1 MDDQSY
7 FQLISPLIFLVF
19 SLGFYLVYHY
29 AREHVSALVF
39 SASYLFGAFGFI
51 FDFLRNLFPETLNYM
66 PANIAYM
73 AMAALFASALSL
85 HYTKR
90 TQFLPLATLFVC
102 SILASA
108 YYSYIDDNIFKRT
121 FAVNVF
127 GTFILGYPLVSM
139 WKAKK
144 RKIDQIIYGLTFI
157 TALHFPLRAAGILW
171 IESDSLTTENFA
183 NSMTALTL
191 QFTSSIAGLCIA
203 MALLTMFM
211 TTIVFSLRRTSETDT
226 LTGLLNRRGVEAK
239 LPKFEEALAEGV
251 KSHAIL
257 ALDIDHFKQVNDTY
271 GHNSGDE
278 VLVAC
283 ARLLK
288 KLDIEQ
294 SIVSRMG
301 GEEFNIILYNAN
313 EETAK
318 LAADYVCA
326 AFSQL
331 THRVIDDNAVTVSI
345 GVALWE
351 KRYSYSDAARLAD
364 IALYRA
370 KSEGRNC
377 VRVAQAQTGPY
388 QVRGKDRR
396 GNQAGMVTLRT

>member
-90 TQFLPLATLFVC
+90 TQFLPLVTMFVC
-102 SILASA
+102 SILISA
-108 YYSYIDDNIFKRT
+108 YYSYIDDHIFKRT

-127 GTFILGYPLVSM
+127 GTFILGYPIVSI
-139 WKAKK
+139 WKVKK
-144 RKIDQIIYGLTFI
+144 RKIDQIIYGLTI
-157 TALHFPLRAAGILW
+157 VTALHFPLRAGAILW
-171 IESDSLTTENFA
+171 IESDRLTVENYA
-183 NSMTALTL
+183 NSMTSLTL
-191 QFTSSIAGLCIA
+191 QFTSSVAGLCIA

-251 KSHAIL
+251 NSHAVL

-278 VLVAC
+278 VLIAC

-301 GEEFNIILYNAN
+301 GEEFNLILYNAN
-313 EETAK
+313 DETAK
-318 LAADYVCA
+318 LAADYVCG

-331 THRVIDDNAVTVSI
+331 THPVIDDKAVTVSI
-345 GVALWE
+345 GVSLWSA
-351 KRYSYSDAARLAD
+351 RSSFSDAARLAD

-377 VRVAQAQTGPY
+377 VRLAHMQSGPY

-396 GNQAGMVTLRT
+396 SNQAGMVTLRT